1 MYVCCTS
8 MHITSKLL
16 INNTSSY
23 YTYQLVLREHTYYD
37 SYSTTIDTYYI
48 LLLQY
53 QRVHTLASMH
63 YYLHIHRVWII
74 RVRVAK
80 CALSMHII
88 LYAQMLC
95 AYTLQAG
102 TLASTLVLQYSLV
115 ASPVCILCIQH
126 TPTRLVL
133 RYAYN
138 TALLRARMHNNTSQ
152 YAYCELVAYSCT
164 MHIMHSTYA

>member
-63 YYLHIHRVWII
+63 YYLHIHRVWIL
-74 RVRVAK
+74 RVAK

-102 TLASTLVLQYSLV
+102 TLASTLVLQHSSSQSSMHTMHTTYSYQT
-115 ASPVCILCIQH
+115 SSTLCIQYSF
-126 TPTRLVL
+126 TTSS
-133 RYAYN
+133 YA
-138 TALLRARMHNNTSQ
+138 
-152 YAYCELVAYSCT
+152 
-164 MHIMHSTYA
+164 